1 MSNFGFLEL
10 SLVGAYELAY
20 REARSAVGAAGVLKT
35 AREHETVGEA
45 VSDCTLVIGTTAARS
60 RQLELALRRLDSGAR
75 LIRQHSGRVALL
87 FGSEKFGLSNDD
99 MSHCHWLIQIPTRDE
114 HRSMNLGQAV
124 AVVLYE
130 LSRPSRATAKLPV
143 ARRRASA
150 EQSERVTSEF
160 LEALRRSG
168 YVNPRTA
175 GSTENKVRRLVRRLN
190 LNARDADVLLGMLR
204 QVLWK
209 LGR

>member
-1 MSNFGFLEL
+1 
-10 SLVGAYELAY
+10 
-20 REARSAVGAAGVLKT
+20 
-35 AREHETVGEA
+35 
-45 VSDCTLVIGTTAARS
+45 
-60 RQLELALRRLDSGAR
+60 
-75 LIRQHSGRVALL
+75 
-87 FGSEKFGLSNDD
+87 
-99 MSHCHWLIQIPTRDE
+99 
-114 HRSMNLGQAV
+114 MNLGQAV